1 MLSRQRS
8 RSFPP
13 AKRATHTVHF
23 ICDHRFTVAR
33 AAEDNAAFAL
43 AARDCFSCRP
53 NEHRIVHRFFAECA
67 EVFHLVPERSEQFFH
82 LFLVTKSGVICA
94 KRNFHRSVI
103 PSEVEESLILNPV
116 APIRKTISRDVSTTL
131 DMTIVIPRA
140 ILRAR
145 SRSRVRVQSVS
156 SAR

>member
-8 RSFPP
+8 RLFTP

-94 KRNFHRSVI
+94 KRNFHAFVI
-103 PSEVEESLILNPV
+103 PSEVEESLI
-116 APIRKTISRDVSTTL
+116 IDSEGQQEKTIVRDVSTSL

-140 ILRAR
+140 VSPAR
-145 SRSRVRVQSVS
+145 SRSRVRVRSGS
-156 SAR
+156 LAC